1 MLPNFSRGMLKKQ
14 PRHFFFKELTQNYV
28 LNNEFH
34 SQYKPFLTFVT
45 KYKSCV
51 FNDGLQCKQW

>member
-28 LNNEFH
+28 LNNVH
-34 SQYKPFLTFVT
+34 SPFLSKCFRFFRSGFLCLIIIYNN
-45 KYKSCV
+45 KNFK
-51 FNDGLQCKQW
+51 